1 MLDGERRRVYLTV
14 PDWAGGM
21 LEAVFYGGK
30 PCGTKAD

>member
-1 MLDGERRRVYLTV
+1 MLDKGQGQVYFIV
-14 PDWAGGM
+14 PDRAGGM

>member
-1 MLDGERRRVYLTV
+1 MVALERKRVYLTA
-14 PDWAGGM
+14 PDWACGL